1 MADASTGSAQADV
14 DSTIQQNAEGPK
26 RASGDAGSMEQ
37 HSLADQI
44 AADRYLNSKKAVKG
58 GLGVKLTKVVP
69 PGA

>member
-1 MADASTGSAQADV
+1 MADGSTGSPQADV

-26 RASGDAGSMEQ
+26 RASGDAGGAEQ
-37 HSLADQI
+37 HSLAD
-44 AADRYLNSKKAVKG
+44 RCLNSKKAVKG

>member
-1 MADASTGSAQADV
+1 MADGSTSSPQAELDSA
-14 DSTIQQNAEGPK
+14 IQQNSEGPK
-26 RASGDAGSMEQ
+26 RASADPGSVEQ
-37 HSLADQI
+37 HSLASQV